1 MLRETEHINRRVTQS
16 AFRAF
21 DYAKVAGPRLNTYVV
36 INIRDTAERG
46 ATTAFEKIRHKFRD
60 WLGRRAKLAG
70 ADVPPIY
77 VFAFENPNGLIH
89 VNWAVHIPEKLATE
103 FSAKLPKW
111 VEKVQGK
118 VEPFDIDIQPVESNY
133 DKRLAK
139 YIFKGTDPH
148 FVTHFHLQDI
158 HEPQGK
164 IWGRRAAVSQAIGIR
179 ARKKAGFKPVRR
191 SILGANP
198 PCPPGVPAA
207 GRMM

>member
-1 MLRETEHINRRVTQS
+1 MIRETEHINRRVTQS

-21 DYAKVAGPRLNTYVV
+21 DYAKVAGQRLNTYVV
-36 INIRDTAERG
+36 INIRDKMECG

-60 WLGRRAKLAG
+60 WLGRRTRMVG
-70 ADVPPIY
+70 SHVPPIY
-77 VFAFENPNGLIH
+77 VFAFENPNGHIH
-89 VNWAVHIPEKLATE
+89 VNWAVHIPESLAAEFAIKLH
-103 FSAKLPKW
+103 KW

-118 VEPFDIDIQPVESNY
+118 VGPFDIHIQAIDAAY

-148 FVTHFHLQDI
+148 FKHHFHLQDI

-179 ARKKAGFKPVRR
+179 ARKKADFKPFRR
-191 SILGANP
+191 TY
-198 PCPPGVPAA
+198 VPASPRPDNGA
-207 GRMM
+207 GERLA